1 MTQRSIEILIGRLAT
16 DESFRSAFLN
26 DEVAA
31 LEEFAQQGHELTG
44 IEIAA
49 LRAVRS
55 EVWVQLADEIDPRL
69 QKATLTSRR
78 AASKGFI
85 NRSFTSSEE
94 LP

>member
-16 DESFRSAFLN
+16 DESFRSAFLK

-31 LEEFAQQGHELTG
+31 LEEFAEQGHELTG

-49 LRAVRS
+49 FRAVRS
-55 EVWVQLADEIDPRL
+55 EIWVQLADEIDPRL

-78 AASKGFI
+78 EAGKGFV
-85 NRSFTSSEE
+85 NRPFKSSEE